1 MIKNKERLDNRIS
14 AYIDNLFS
22 DVGAT
27 QQLFDLKE
35 ELATNM
41 KEKIEDYKV
50 KGMDDDQA
58 FKEAVISMGDL
69 RGLVDDMRKL
79 GQDFATQAVYSTM
92 TARISTAGII
102 AGVLLIL
109 FGVFT
114 ITMTYFMHLPP
125 EAVAG
130 SGIFI
135 VAGGLLLTYSIL
147 TRETS
152 RKYAMNKI
160 RAAFYALSVGLLLF
174 SIFVAIMS
182 RISTNETYVA
192 IGSLMVFFMA
202 GAGLF
207 LFLILTGSDRLKH
220 KN

>member
-1 MIKNKERLDNRIS
+1 MLKNKDRLDTKI
-14 AYIDNLFS
+14 AVYIDNLFS
-22 DVGAT
+22 GIGST

-35 ELATNM
+35 ELAINM
-41 KEKIEDYKV
+41 KEKIEDYKG
-50 KGMDDDQA
+50 KGMDDNQA

-79 GQDFATQAVYSTM
+79 GQNFATQAVYSTM
-92 TARISTAGII
+92 TARISTTGIVT
-102 AGVLLIL
+102 GVLLIL
-109 FGVFT
+109 FGIFT
-114 ITMTYFMHLPP
+114 ITMTYFMNLPS

-130 SGIFI
+130 SGIFV

-160 RAAFYALSVGLLLF
+160 RAAFYALSIGLLLF

-192 IGSLMVFFMA
+192 VGALMVFFMA

-207 LFLILTGSDRLKH
+207 LLLILTESDRRKH